1 MLKSVSNYF
10 KSDMGKWIFVAIVV
24 AIVAYSLMNYSSS
37 KGLVLDNMS
46 NYGST
51 TQPLIDTKMNDGVQ

>member
-37 KGLVLDNMS
+37 KG
-46 NYGST
+46 
-51 TQPLIDTKMNDGVQ
+51 